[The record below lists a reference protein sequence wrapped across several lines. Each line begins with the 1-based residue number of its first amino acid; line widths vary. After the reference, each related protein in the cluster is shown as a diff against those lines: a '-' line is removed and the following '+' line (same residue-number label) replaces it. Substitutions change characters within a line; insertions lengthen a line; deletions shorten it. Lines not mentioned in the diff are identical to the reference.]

1 MNDTLKQNSTEQVQ
15 AAESG
20 QMEMIQKNTILFN
33 PPHVPDQSTLRDYQ
47 KECIDRIE
55 NCKGGSHLIV
65 LPVGTGKT
73 FIFSHIPRHGRVLIL
88 SHRDEL
94 VHQPEKYY
102 DCSFGVEQAKERS
115 NGEEVVSA
123 SVQSLIRRLNK
134 FNPYDF
140 DMIITDE
147 AHHAVAASYRKIY
160 NYFKP
165 RIHLGFTATPDR
177 ADKDDL
183 NQIYEDILYLKDMK
197 WGIREG
203 FITDIDCY
211 QIDVGYDLS
220 QVKTQMGDY
229 KMDALADAMLK
240 PAVVDA
246 VVDAYNKHRRGQT
259 IIFAVNVAHAYELA
273 KKIPGSVVVTGETPK
288 DKRAQI
294 LDDFRNRKIP
304 CVINIGVFT
313 EGTDIPLI
321 ETVVLARP
329 TQSDALFCQMVGR
342 GMRLSPGKESLIL
355 VDCVGVSKK
364 APVNVGDLFGLNMR
378 VVPKQKRKKLQGVKI
393 TEMESVIET
402 ILDGPD
408 SWINTET
415 RVKLFS
421 DENEVSLHN
430 INFVPMGD
438 NSLILS
444 LGNGKTIRIPGT
456 DALGKTMAVLEQKED
471 KKVIKQ
477 GITTSQ
483 KLQSVIDDVRIYLM
497 MKENDSKALW
507 DMSVVNAW
515 GSGAASQK
523 QIDFIRKLAYERMQ
537 DLGDISFTTLTK
549 HQASALIERLSA
561 MPRKQFF
568 NPESGR
574 RQNIG
579 KQTPKKPNV
588 SDAFVHGDSWQ
599 CETKSEK

>member
-1 MNDTLKQNSTEQVQ
+1 MGNTLEQKQNNC
-15 AAESG
+15 
-20 QMEMIQKNTILFN
+20 IQTAGSEKIENKIKDTILFD
-33 PPHVPDQSTLRDYQ
+33 PPHVPDQSILRDYQ
-47 KECIDRIE
+47 KECIDKIE

-65 LPVGTGKT
+65 LPVGSGKT
-73 FIFSHIPRHGRVLIL
+73 VTFSHIPRRGRVLIL

-102 DCSFGVEQAKERS
+102 DCSFGVEQASERS

-123 SVQSLIRRLNK
+123 SVQSLIRRLDK
-134 FNPYDF
+134 FDPYDF

-160 NYFKP
+160 DYFKP

-203 FITDIDCY
+203 FLTDIDCY

-246 VVDAYNKHRRGQT
+246 VVEAYNKHKHGQT
-259 IIFAVNVAHAYELA
+259 LVFAVNVAHAYALA
-273 KKIPGSVVVTGETPK
+273 KKIPGAVVVTGETPK

-294 LDDFRNRKIP
+294 LEDFRNRKIP

-321 ETVVLARP
+321 ETVILARP

-342 GMRLSPGKESLIL
+342 GLRLSPGKEALTL

-364 APVNVGDLFGLNMR
+364 APVNVGDLFGLNMK
-378 VVPKQKRKKLQGVKI
+378 VVPKAKRERLQGVKI
-393 TEMESVIET
+393 TDMETTIET

-421 DENEVSLHN
+421 DENNVDLHD

-438 NSLILS
+438 NSLVLS
-444 LGNGKTIRIPGT
+444 LGNGKVIRIPRT
-456 DALGKTMAVLEQKED
+456 DALGKTQAILEKKED
-471 KKVIKQ
+471 NKVVKH
-477 GITTSQ
+477 GITIAQ

-497 MKENDSKALW
+497 MNENESKSLW
-507 DMSVVNAW
+507 DMSAVHFW
-515 GSGAASQK
+515 GDAKASQK
-523 QIDFIRKLAYERMQ
+523 QIDYVKVLAYERMQ
-537 DLGDISFTTLTK
+537 DLGDINLKTITK
-549 HQASALIERLSA
+549 HQAAALIERLSA
-561 MPRKQFF
+561 MPRKRFL
-568 NPESGR
+568 NSEPGR
-574 RQNIG
+574 RNQSAP
-579 KQTPKKPNV
+579 KPQTQKKTVP
-588 SDAFVHGDSWQ
+588 DEFVG
-599 CETKSEK
+599 TKGWY